1 MGALLRAVL
10 VLAVIVVAGFF
21 LLGYW
26 TGGGSGNRDV
36 VGTGGVIDTDRARER
51 GAELGERAASATAQ
65 VREAAGEV
73 SLTTKIKAKM
83 ALDDMVKA
91 RAIDVTTDNGIVTI
105 TGTVNSAAERARA
118 LALAKETEGVVRV
131 VDNLKV
137 Q

>member
-1 MGALLRAVL
+1 MGALFRALL
-10 VLAVIVVAGFF
+10 VLAVIVVVGFF

-26 TGGGSGNRDV
+26 TGGGPGSRDV
-36 VGTGGVIDTDRARER
+36 VGTGGVVDTDRARER

-91 RAIDVTTDNGIVTI
+91 RAIDVTTDNGVVTI
-105 TGTVNSAAERARA
+105 SGTVDSAAERARA